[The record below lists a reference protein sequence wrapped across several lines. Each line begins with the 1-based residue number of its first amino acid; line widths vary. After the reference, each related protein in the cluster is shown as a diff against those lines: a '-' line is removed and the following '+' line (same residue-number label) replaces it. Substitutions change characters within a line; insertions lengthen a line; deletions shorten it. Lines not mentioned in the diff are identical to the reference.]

1 MRGPEG
7 QSSPPAPPRLAPPPH
22 TPPGYREVDYP
33 LPPQR
38 PTGAVAALKRAKMAA
53 AAATL
58 RGAMVGPRGAG
69 LPGARARGLLCG
81 ARPGQLPLRTPQV
94 SSGPETGR
102 RAAPHPA
109 EGHRGEAPG
118 AGFGSAGAASAPG
131 PPPRPDP
138 RRLLTLGAW
147 EQGWPPLLRA
157 AQGPDAERGGLLGG
171 LAAGS
176 GPGASLGVAPRLAPA
191 PASQTGPAS

>member
-1 MRGPEG
+1 M
-7 QSSPPAPPRLAPPPH
+7 
-22 TPPGYREVDYP
+22 
-33 LPPQR
+33 
-38 PTGAVAALKRAKMAA
+38 AALKRAKMAA

-58 RGAMVGPRGAG
+58 RGAMVGPRGTG

-147 EQGWPPLLRA
+147 EQG
-157 AQGPDAERGGLLGG
+157 
-171 LAAGS
+171 
-176 GPGASLGVAPRLAPA
+176 
-191 PASQTGPAS
+191 

>member
-1 MRGPEG
+1 M
-7 QSSPPAPPRLAPPPH
+7 
-22 TPPGYREVDYP
+22 
-33 LPPQR
+33 
-38 PTGAVAALKRAKMAA
+38 AALKRAKMAA

-118 AGFGSAGAASAPG
+118 AGLAARERPLHPG
-131 PPPRPDP
+131 P
-138 RRLLTLGAW
+138 RLGRT
-147 EQGWPPLLRA
+147 PA
-157 AQGPDAERGGLLGG
+157 AC
-171 LAAGS
+171 
-176 GPGASLGVAPRLAPA
+176 
-191 PASQTGPAS
+191 